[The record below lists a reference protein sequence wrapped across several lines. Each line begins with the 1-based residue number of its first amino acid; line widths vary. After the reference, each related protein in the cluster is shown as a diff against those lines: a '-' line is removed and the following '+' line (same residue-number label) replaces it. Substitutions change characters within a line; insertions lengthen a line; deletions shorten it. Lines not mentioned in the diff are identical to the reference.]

1 MMKVPPIIITE
12 KAGESMSFTSCYHY
26 TGESQISQHSK
37 WTIKKKRSL
46 IYAASLERLGEYSR
60 ADRVRSCGTSL
71 SFAPPAQG
79 GGKMRLV
86 GANFCRDRLCPMCT
100 WRGSLETFRE
110 LSAVMDKA
118 METDALTP
126 IFLTL
131 TVKSAPAT
139 ELKETIDLMYTAW
152 DRLFSRKTFKRAYL
166 GWFRALEIT
175 YNAKTGEYHPH
186 FHAIL
191 LVRPDYFSGKD
202 YRRTEQW
209 VQEWRKAARLSY
221 DPVCDIRAVKEK
233 GTSRKAYV
241 EVAKYTAKD
250 SDYLKPDP
258 ATTDRI
264 VKALIATLR
273 GRRLYAY
280 GGILKPIA
288 KDYAA
293 QIKAEKA
300 KLRADVESV
309 IINYRWIIG
318 LGRYERME

>member
-1 MMKVPPIIITE
+1 
-12 KAGESMSFTSCYHY
+12 
-26 TGESQISQHSK
+26 
-37 WTIKKKRSL
+37 
-46 IYAASLERLGEYSR
+46 
-60 ADRVRSCGTSL
+60 
-71 SFAPPAQG
+71 
-79 GGKMRLV
+79 MRLV

-100 WRGSLETFRE
+100 WRNSLEVFRE

-118 METDALTP
+118 METEVLTP

-131 TVKSAPAT
+131 TVKSAPA
-139 ELKETIDLMYTAW
+139 EDLKGTIDLMYAAW

-175 YNAKTGEYHPH
+175 YNGKTGEYHPH

-191 LVRPDYFSGKD
+191 LVHPDYFTGKD

-258 ATTDRI
+258 TTTDRI